1 MKTYRSAKM
10 DKLLRE
16 KPGVA
21 RLVIEKAIR
30 KKELARKK
38 LYIAIK
44 NMEAE
49 AAETR

>member
-30 KKELARKK
+30 KRELARKK
-38 LYIAIK
+38 SHIAIK
-44 NMEAE
+44 SMEVE
-49 AAETR
+49 TAETR